1 MEVDIVLM
9 GILEGIQVLA
19 KVVLHVPV
27 TAIAQILLDGGD
39 EFGVKVAGEGV
50 TGVVHQD
57 AHHHDRIV
65 LDMVRGSGRGGQ
77 VFANAMSSF
86 LGCGGA
92 RLGNF
97 DDTRQVDE
105 FFSLLYGTKRSKIS
119 SAVAGGVVGGIPLQW
134 ARTVLSVPLLES
146 QNVV

>member
-1 MEVDIVLM
+1 M
-9 GILEGIQVLA
+9 GILEGVQVLA

-39 EFGVKVAGEGV
+39 KFRVKVAGEGV
-50 TGVVHQD
+50 AWVVHQD

-65 LDMVRGSGRGGQ
+65 LDMIRGRSRGGQ

-86 LGCGGA
+86 LGCSGA

-97 DDTRQVDE
+97 DYTRQVDK
-105 FFSLLYGTKRSKIS
+105 FFSLLDGAKR
-119 SAVAGGVVGGIPLQW
+119 
-134 ARTVLSVPLLES
+134 
-146 QNVV
+146 ND